1 MAIMYKKFEPC
12 DYILLIK
19 NGKVIKEGQGLTVL
33 CDNMRTNILAVP
45 ATAVDTAFAFDDLV
59 TEDFQNV
66 CLHGA
71 ITYIIKDYKRVIR
84 MADFGYTR
92 AIREKQ
98 MQGLAIL
105 NKRINNVVQA
115 IVIRETGLR
124 KVRDI
129 IKQADEMATLIGD
142 GLKNDEVIEN
152 LGIEILAVNVLG
164 IQAKAETRKALEAV
178 AREEILKQQDDAIY
192 KRRNAAIEQERIIK
206 ENELNTEI
214 KVAEKE
220 REKGEK
226 KIETKIMLEERNK
239 ELSMDYSELVSKIQL
254 LISSGMTIRGSIER
268 IVKDYKEE
276 AGAFGRKKYVYEEL
290 SLCVRK
296 IQDGM
301 DEGQAYELFGRR
313 CSLMTY
319 KKLSALLTQN
329 LKKGTDG
336 LIEALSTEVKAAFE
350 DRKMFAR
357 KMGEEA
363 QTKLIFPM
371 ILMLGVVIMIIMVPA
386 YMSFGA

>member
-66 CLHGA
+66 CVQGA

-92 AIREKQ
+92 VIREKQ

-239 ELSMDYSELVSKIQL
+239 ELVALETENEKLKAD
-254 LISSGMTIRGSIER
+254 
-268 IVKDYKEE
+268 EE
-276 AGAFGRKKYVYEEL
+276 AYRMAQMLKAFENVN
-290 SLCVRK
+290 
-296 IQDGM
+296 I
-301 DEGQAYELFGRR
+301 
-313 CSLMTY
+313 
-319 KKLSALLTQN
+319 ALV
-329 LKKGTDG
+329 
-336 LIEALSTEVKAAFE
+336 EALALAKMDPGTLMAKAFME
-350 DRKMFAR
+350 
-357 KMGEEA
+357 MGENAGKIGTLNITPDLLETIA
-363 QTKLIFPM
+363 GRTD
-371 ILMLGVVIMIIMVPA
+371 V
-386 YMSFGA
+386 